1 MHILTMAQLT
11 FHEARRRKIV
21 AVGLVMGL
29 AFLALFALAFA
40 YLANDLRTLPSN
52 ASSPFSAPGASLQMR
67 EQGIL
72 IFLEFFTFAGLY
84 AVNFLVVMMS
94 ILTPVDTLSGEIAS
108 GAIQSLVTKP
118 MRRSEIVLGKWLGFF
133 LLTAAYLLLMAGGV
147 ILISR
152 LIGGLVV
159 ANVPGGLALMLLEA
173 AILLSLSIAG
183 GTRFSTLANGVM
195 CFGLFGL
202 AFIGGWVEQLGA
214 LFANQV
220 TQNIGVVISLILPTE
235 AMWRYAAWQMQSP
248 FIRELALT
256 PFGSPNVPS
265 PLMVA
270 WAVGYALV
278 VLLVGIR
285 LFAKRDL

>member
-1 MHILTMAQLT
+1 MNILTIAQLT

-21 AVGLVMGL
+21 SVGLVMGL
-29 AFLALFALAFA
+29 AFLALFALAFS
-40 YLANDLRTLPSN
+40 YLANDMRN
-52 ASSPFSAPGASLQMR
+52 AGPNTFTPFSTVGGDPKMR
-67 EQGIL
+67 EQGIR
-72 IFLEFFTFAGLY
+72 IFLEFFTFSGLY
-84 AVNFLVVMMS
+84 AVNFLLVMMA

-133 LLTAAYLLLMAGGV
+133 LLTAGYLLLMAGGV
-147 ILISR
+147 ILIAR
-152 LIGGLVV
+152 VIGGLVLP
-159 ANVPGGLALMLLEA
+159 NVPIGLALMLLEA

-183 GTRFSTLANGVM
+183 GSRFSTLANGVL

-220 TQNIGVVISLILPTE
+220 TQNIGVIISLILPTE

-248 FIRELALT
+248 FIRELTLT

-265 PLMVA
+265 PLMLA